1 MTLKKHA
8 ANFAANSVF
17 SERNRGTRSLCFSAT
32 AAKELPPTIQHMHGE
47 VHANHVLY
55 KRGAEPPAYR
65 QIAVV
70 EWSEQFQVRIFGGT
84 VVQLNPK
91 FIAET
96 SDAEVHLRTTL
107 KEALAGGPD
116 NLW

>member
-1 MTLKKHA
+1 
-8 ANFAANSVF
+8 
-17 SERNRGTRSLCFSAT
+17 
-32 AAKELPPTIQHMHGE
+32 MHGE

-55 KRGAEPPAYR
+55 KKGAEPPTYR

-70 EWSEQFQVRIFGGT
+70 EWSEQFEVRIFGGT

-107 KEALAGGPD
+107 KEALQDADDEAQQSVSSGAWFQRPPIRTEREWCGRPAKD
-116 NLW
+116 GRYFPGT